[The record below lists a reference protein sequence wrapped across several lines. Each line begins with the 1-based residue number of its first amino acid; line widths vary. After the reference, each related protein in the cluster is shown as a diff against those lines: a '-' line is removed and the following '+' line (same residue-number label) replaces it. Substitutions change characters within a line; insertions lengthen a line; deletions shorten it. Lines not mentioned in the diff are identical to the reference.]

1 MAMKKNQPKARKN
14 TKGKKAGPRPA
25 DASGGKAS
33 ASVDAAGGQAE
44 ARTQAQTSAPV
55 IEGRAEETGRKQ
67 QGTNPFEFIQ
77 QVRAEGSKITWTSRN
92 ETLISTIM
100 VLIMVLVMVVF
111 FFVVD
116 QSLRFGICNILPINC
131 AGGN

>member
-1 MAMKKNQPKARKN
+1 MKKNQPKARK
-14 TKGKKAGPRPA
+14 TAKGKKASAKPSGTA
-25 DASGGKAS
+25 GGKAAGGGDAGAGQS
-33 ASVDAAGGQAE
+33 DARSDAA
-44 ARTQAQTSAPV
+44 APV

-67 QGTNPFEFIQ
+67 QGTNPFDFIQ

-116 QSLRFGICNILPINC
+116 QSLRFGICNLLPINC
-131 AGGN
+131 TGGN